1 MKREPLI
8 ESQLFVR
15 KSIGREMLELIEGM
29 FVVSFIVIMF
39 LISIIGAILLA
50 TCWIWVPAIII
61 IAAIKMF

>member
-29 FVVSFIVIMF
+29 FAVSFIVIMF